1 MKKMTTEKYETTLN
15 ELENLIESFGKTYE
29 TLTVVDTALAKV
41 LNRINI
47 YEEECK
53 LLGNDSGELNSGE
66 LNKLNED
73 K

>member
-1 MKKMTTEKYETTLN
+1 MKKINTDKYDKTLN

-29 TLTVVDTALAKV
+29 TLTVVDIALTTV
-41 LNRINI
+41 LNRINN

-53 LLGNDSGELNSGE
+53 LLGNDSGEV
-66 LNKLNED
+66 NKLNED